1 MRRLAG
7 DALVLAAAYLA
18 AFALRF
24 DFEEPRWGWARVALG
39 LLPTLLIGLAALW
52 ASGCARLKAATISL
66 RAVPRF
72 GVAAALLAALL
83 LLLRIL
89 FPADEAITLRPPA
102 SVALMLSV
110 LALLGWLA
118 LRYVKRLQ
126 LRPIEV
132 ADLLGR
138 AEAEVGTP
146 AVRHAF
152 RGKRVLITGAGG
164 SIGSELA
171 RQVLDAQ
178 PESLILLDLSEAA
191 LYRVLEELHG
201 PVRGVVGNCAER
213 EAMGQLL
220 RQTRPEVILHAAA
233 YKHVPLMEEN
243 PGAALKNNALGTR
256 ILAEEALA
264 AGVAKFVLIS
274 TDKAIAPVSA
284 MGISKRLAEVL
295 MQDLAGGATRFCAV
309 RFGNVLDSSGSV
321 VPKFRRQIAAG
332 GPVTVTDRRMKR
344 YFMTIPEACG
354 LVLQAA
360 VLAEGGEIFVLD
372 MGEPL
377 SILHLAETMIGLA
390 GLRPGRDI
398 PIVFTGIRPGEKLT
412 EDLGE
417 VTRDATKTVH
427 ERILIGRIAQ
437 WPHAAVQ
444 ALQAR
449 LATLLSNGLEPTLQD
464 LQTLLTAEENEVQ

>member
-52 ASGCARLKAATISL
+52 ASGCARLKAATITL

-72 GVAAALLAALL
+72 GAAAALLAALL

-102 SVALMLSV
+102 SVALMLSI

-138 AEAEVGTP
+138 AETEVGTP

-171 RQVLDAQ
+171 RQVLDAE
-178 PESLILLDLSEAA
+178 PEHLVLLDLSEAA
-191 LYRVLEELHG
+191 LYRVLEDLKG
-201 PVRGVVGNCAER
+201 PVQGVVGDCADGSTMR
-213 EAMGQLL
+213 QLL
-220 RQTRPEVILHAAA
+220 AKARPEIVLHAAA

-243 PGAALKNNALGTR
+243 PAAVLRNNALGTR
-256 ILAEEALA
+256 VLAEESLA

-332 GPVTVTDRRMKR
+332 GPVTVTDRRMTR

-360 VLAEGGEIFVLD
+360 TLAEGGETFLLD
-372 MGEPL
+372 MGKPV
-377 SILHLAETMIGLA
+377 SILHLAETMIRLA
-390 GLRPGRDI
+390 GLRPERDI
-398 PIVFTGIRPGEKLT
+398 PIVFTGIRPGEKLS

-417 VTRDATKTVH
+417 ETRAATKTVH
-427 ERILIGRIAQ
+427 ERIRLDRITQ
-437 WPHAAVQ
+437 WPRSRVL
-444 ALQAR
+444 ALREAI
-449 LATLLSNGLEPTLQD
+449 ATLLTKGLDLTVQD
-464 LQTLLTAEENEVQ
+464 LQTLLTAEEK